1 MILDSLHNS
10 AQIESLHP
18 LFKKAFDYIKSTDFS
33 IIENEKIFL
42 EGDDLFIMINEFT
55 GKTKEEAVVET
66 HRKYIDIQ
74 IPLTKSE
81 IIGWISN
88 RELSLP
94 KTPFDD
100 EKDIAF
106 FSDQPTTYLTVL
118 PQEFVIF
125 FPEDGHAP
133 GICDG
138 VARKVV
144 VKIKIK

>member
-33 IIENEKIFL
+33 IIENGKIFL
-42 EGDDLFIMINEFT
+42 EGDDLFVMINEFT
-55 GKTKEEAVVET
+55 GKTIEEAIVET
-66 HRKYIDIQ
+66 HKKYIDIQ
-74 IPLTKSE
+74 IPLTKPE
-81 IIGWISN
+81 IIGWIN
-88 RELSLP
+88 ERKLSLP

-100 EKDIAF
+100 DKDIAF
-106 FSDQPTTYLTVL
+106 FSDQPTTYLTLL

-125 FPEDGHAP
+125 FPADGHAP

-144 VKIKIK
+144 VKIKL

>member
-10 AQIESLHP
+10 AQIDSLHP

-33 IIENEKIFL
+33 TLENEKIFL
-42 EGDDLFIMINEFT
+42 EGDDLFVMINEYT
-55 GKTKEEAVVET
+55 GKTREEAVVET
-66 HRKYIDIQ
+66 HKKYIDIQ
-74 IPLTKSE
+74 IPLTKPE
-81 IIGWISN
+81 IIGWISD
-88 RELSLP
+88 RKLLSP
-94 KTPFDD
+94 KSSYNK

-133 GICDG
+133 GICEG
-138 VARKVV
+138 LARKVV
-144 VKIKIK
+144 LKIKL